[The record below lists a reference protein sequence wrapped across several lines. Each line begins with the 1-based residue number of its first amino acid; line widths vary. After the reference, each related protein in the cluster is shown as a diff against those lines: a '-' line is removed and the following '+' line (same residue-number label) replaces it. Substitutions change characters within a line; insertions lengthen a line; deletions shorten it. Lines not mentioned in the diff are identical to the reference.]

1 MDGWHFLLF
10 ASALRY
16 VVPVSTQDLGEALTA
31 LRRFPQLPEKQVLR
45 ATLIHRS
52 QESNAFELVWQAVF
66 NQASPEEEKE
76 EGQKGDPGSSSAQ
89 APGPGGL
96 GQGRGSGGVSL
107 SAGRPSLAKVRA
119 LLAGWSRTVPEVAL
133 EETVKQLL
141 GEAGAHTWLNA
152 QELAFSRGQTTAD
165 DFEEARNHLESLAE
179 ALRRELKIRNIELDN
194 SWESLRRESWQ
205 HKPLLGLTAEERT
218 LVQTAIRQ
226 WGRRLAV
233 RPGWRFSPAR
243 RGTLD
248 LLATV
253 REASRNDGRAFHLHY
268 HRRLP
273 RIPEL
278 VVLCDVSNSVAP
290 YAEFLLFLVARL
302 RANFR
307 RVRLFFFIDTLW
319 DVPAEIWDNDLQDL
333 SPAIETWSSKAS
345 SGFSDYGQVFRQV
358 AENVLP
364 EISALS
370 TLLILG
376 DGKNNFRPAQ
386 AEYLAEI
393 EQNVRGILWLNPLNP
408 PEWLERDN
416 ALSSYRPYCKG
427 VYRCRTVQD
436 LHLIARALLR

>member
-1 MDGWHFLLF
+1 MDGWHFLVF
-10 ASALRY
+10 TSALRY
-16 VVPVSTQDLGEALTA
+16 VVPVSTQDLGEALKA
-31 LRRFPQLPEKQVLR
+31 LRRFPHLPEKQVLR
-45 ATLIHRS
+45 ATLIHRP
-52 QESNAFELVWQAVF
+52 QEMNAFELVWQAVF
-66 NQASPEEEKE
+66 NRAPLAEERKGNPGSAPAQAS
-76 EGQKGDPGSSSAQ
+76 
-89 APGPGGL
+89 GPGEL

-107 SAGRPSLAKVRA
+107 QAGRPSFAKVRA
-119 LLAGWSRTVPEVAL
+119 LLAGWDRTVPEVAL
-133 EETVKQLL
+133 EETVRQLL

-194 SWESLRRESWQ
+194 SWESLHRESWQ
-205 HKPLLGLTAEERT
+205 HKPLLGLTAEERS

-233 RPGWRFSPAR
+233 RPGWRFSPTR
-243 RGTLD
+243 RGALD
-248 LLATV
+248 LRATV

-268 HRRLP
+268 RRRLP

-319 DVPAEIWDNDLQDL
+319 DVPAEIWDDDLQDL
-333 SPAIETWSSKAS
+333 SPAIQSWSGKAS
-345 SGFSDYGQVFRQV
+345 SGFSDYGRVFRQL

-376 DGKNNFRPAQ
+376 DGRNNFRPAQ

-393 EQNVRGILWLNPLNP
+393 EQNVRSILWLNPLNP
-408 PEWLERDN
+408 EEWLARDN
-416 ALSSYRPYCKG
+416 ALPSYRPYCRA

-436 LHLIARALLR
+436 LHLIAGALLR